1 LKKHT
6 RSACMSAAVF
16 ASAALAVA
24 AVALPMPTPPTG
36 LSING
41 SAPTPPVTGGTAFLA
56 GAYQQLSFQGLS
68 MNQNTGRYTNG
79 GFSSFEGTDAITGI
93 TQGATAPVMGAFW
106 GGGTPAHPTQIQL
119 IQSAE
124 GDQTRQILTGA
135 TLPAGSLPGS
145 GNSENYYRNT
155 FVAPYNANV
164 GGQSGNTMQNNYMLW
179 PASGNVGK
187 MYYHRQWMRISSL
200 AGVSFFT
207 VSENKTGG
215 STLRTGLN
223 INTSSGQLA
232 WGMLA
237 DHAPSGG
244 GYGVTWQDT
253 FNPSTHPVPIGVW
266 FLVEFA
272 TRPGTASNSFAWA
285 AINGV
290 VLQNDFLYQSV
301 SAPYVNGAHMGNTR
315 VGYGD
320 EDVTRIYN
328 LMAYSDQSRPP
339 SQTVDFA
346 RYEIWDH
353 FPPDASTPH
362 P

>member
-1 LKKHT
+1 M
-6 RSACMSAAVF
+6 RAAVL

-24 AVALPMPTPPTG
+24 AVAVPIPAPPTA

-41 SAPTPPVTGGTAFLA
+41 STPTPPGTPPVGGGTAFLA

-93 TQGATAPVMGAFW
+93 TQGATSPVLGAFW
-106 GGGTPAHPTQIQL
+106 GGGTPAYPTQIQL
-119 IQSAE
+119 IQGAE

-135 TLPAGSLPGS
+135 TLPAASLPGS
-145 GNSENYYRNT
+145 GSIENYYRNT
-155 FVAPYNANV
+155 FVATYNPNV
-164 GGQSGNTMQNNYMLW
+164 GGESGNTMQNNYILW

-266 FLVEFA
+266 FLMEFA
-272 TRPGTASNSFAWA
+272 TRPGTASNSFVWA

-290 VLQNDFLYQSV
+290 VLQNDFIYQSV
-301 SAPYVNGAHMGNTR
+301 PATYVNGAHMGNTR
-315 VGYGD
+315 VGYND
-320 EDVTRIYN
+320 EDVNRIYN